1 MEKIDGY
8 VDHIIYRNQENG
20 YTVMV
25 LTSEDTEITCV
36 GTFSYIGEGANGSR
50 RKGHT

>member
-1 MEKIDGY
+1 MEKIEGY

-36 GTFSYIGEGANGSR
+36 GTFS
-50 RKGHT
+50 

>member
-1 MEKIDGY
+1 MEKIEGY

-36 GTFSYIGEGANGSR
+36 GTFPISGRANGSR